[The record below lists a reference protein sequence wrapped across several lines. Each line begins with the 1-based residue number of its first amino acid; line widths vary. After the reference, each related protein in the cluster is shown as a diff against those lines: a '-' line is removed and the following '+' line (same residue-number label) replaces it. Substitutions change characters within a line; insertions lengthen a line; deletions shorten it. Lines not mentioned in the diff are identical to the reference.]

1 MKENNLMELGVLID
15 FRLQWN
21 ERKVRKKVKLK

>member
-1 MKENNLMELGVLID
+1 MKENNLMELRVLID

>member
-15 FRLQWN
+15 FRLQLN
-21 ERKVRKKVKLK
+21 ERKVRKRVKMK

>member
-15 FRLQWN
+15 FRLQLN